1 MQYWLIKT
9 EPEEWSW
16 TQQVKEGNKGVEWS
30 GVRNFQ
36 AANNLRKMQ
45 KGDLCFFY
53 HSNIGKEIVG
63 IVEVIKTA
71 FIDPTDKKK
80 RFVAVKVKFKNKL
93 QSTQTNI
100 ERIFLREEEKT
111 FSNPN
116 INIYIGSYDNEEN
129 INRKSNIHRARL
141 SKFKKSKLNGEMIF
155 QDDEQRIYKFNN
167 GKKVYL

>member
-1 MQYWLIKT
+1 MNIFVVFLI
-9 EPEEWSW
+9 
-16 TQQVKEGNKGVEWS
+16 S
-30 GVRNFQ
+30 GAVYFVY
-36 AANNLRKMQ
+36 K
-45 KGDLCFFY
+45 K
-53 HSNIGKEIVG
+53 
-63 IVEVIKTA
+63 IKS
-71 FIDPTDKKK
+71 INPKNSKLD
-80 RFVAVKVKFKNKL
+80 KFKNKL

-116 INIYIGSYDNEEN
+116 INIYIGIYDNEEN

-155 QDDEQRIYKFNN
+155 KDDEHRIYKFNN